1 MMELLI
7 REIFVKFDY
16 IIIDFIFDGYLLN
29 KKWFL
34 FLILVE

>member
-29 KKWFL
+29 KNGFC
-34 FLILVE
+34 F